1 MEISPLLLSI
11 YYLSIVIY
19 FILFMLFVVGN
30 TDRWH
35 GPLQQTLTEENDYKY
50 IS

>member
-1 MEISPLLLSI
+1 MEISPLLLFI

-19 FILFMLFVVGN
+19 FILFMFVVGN